1 MPPKAANDMFGFR
14 LSHKATWGA
23 GIRLAEKRF
32 STKFGFD
39 PVGLV
44 GPNPIMLPGGKS
56 VVLGDEAFMSK
67 KF

>member
-1 MPPKAANDMFGFR
+1 MAV
-14 LSHKATWGA
+14 
-23 GIRLAEKRF
+23 KRF
-32 STKFGFD
+32 STKFGVD

-44 GPNPIMLPGGKS
+44 GPNPIILPGGNE